1 MMNKILQKSLHTGIC
16 LSIGF
21 SLGTNLTED
30 ISAVQTKLYEKDFS
44 KEQVSQIEFY
54 DSMIEN
60 VNAIE
65 LYNTSD
71 MTEEILT
78 NRNGKIIVE
87 KVVGEVT
94 SYRLDGEIL
103 NASTGNGNYI
113 SYQRVDGAKTGD
125 KIVTYFIYNPFS
137 NEQDD
142 VLTRMDFIIDDNEI

>member
-21 SLGTNLTED
+21 SIGTNLTED
-30 ISAVQTKLYEKDFS
+30 ISTVQSKLYEKDFS

-113 SYQRVDGAKTGD
+113 SYQRVDGAKEGD

-137 NEQDD
+137 NEIDD
-142 VLTRMDFIIDDNEI
+142 VMTRMDFIIDDNEI

>member
-1 MMNKILQKSLHTGIC
+1 MNKILQKSLHTAVC

-21 SLGTNLTED
+21 SIGANLTED
-30 ISAVQTKLYEKDFS
+30 ISAAQTKLYEKDFS
-44 KEQVSQIEFY
+44 KEQVSQIKFY

-87 KVVGEVT
+87 KIVGEVT
-94 SYRLDGEIL
+94 NYRLDGEIL

-113 SYQRVDGAKTGD
+113 NYQRVDGAKEGD
-125 KIVTYFIYNPFS
+125 TIVTYYIYNPFS
-137 NEQDD
+137 NEIDD
-142 VLTRMDFIIDDNEI
+142 VLTRLDYIIDDNEI

>member
-1 MMNKILQKSLHTGIC
+1 MNKILQKSLHTGIC

-21 SLGTNLTED
+21 SLGLNLTED
-30 ISAVQTKLYEKDFS
+30 ISTVQSKLYERNFS
-44 KEQVSQIEFY
+44 KEEVSQIKFY
-54 DSMIEN
+54 DNMIQN

-65 LYNTSD
+65 IYNTSE

-78 NRNGKIIVE
+78 DRNGKIIVE

-94 SYRLDGEIL
+94 NYRLDGEIL
-103 NASTGNGNYI
+103 NASTGNGTYI
-113 SYQRVDGAKTGD
+113 NYQRVDGAKEGD

-142 VLTRMDFIIDDNEI
+142 ILTRMDFVIDDNEI

>member
-113 SYQRVDGAKTGD
+113 SYQRVDGAKEGD

-137 NEQDD
+137 NEIDD
-142 VLTRMDFIIDDNEI
+142 VMTRMDFIIDDNEI

>member
-21 SLGTNLTED
+21 SIGLNLTED
-30 ISAVQTKLYEKDFS
+30 ISIVQSKLYEKDFS

-54 DSMIEN
+54 DNMIQD

-94 SYRLDGEIL
+94 NYRLDGEIL
-103 NASTGNGNYI
+103 NANTDNGTYI
-113 SYQRVDGAKTGD
+113 SYQRVDGAKEGD
-125 KIVTYFIYNPFS
+125 KVLTYFIYNPFS

>member
-1 MMNKILQKSLHTGIC
+1 MKKILHSAVC
-16 LSIGF
+16 LAAGVLIG
-21 SLGTNLTED
+21 LNLTED
-30 ISAVQTKLYEKDFS
+30 ISTVQSNLHEKDFT

-54 DSMIEN
+54 DSMIQN

-65 LYNTSD
+65 VYNTSD

-94 SYRLDGEIL
+94 NYRLDGEIL
-103 NASTGNGNYI
+103 NASTGNGTYI
-113 SYQRVDGAKTGD
+113 NYQRVDGAKEGD
-125 KIVTYFIYNPFS
+125 KIVTYYIYNPFS

-142 VLTRMDFIIDDNEI
+142 VMTRMDFIIDDNEI